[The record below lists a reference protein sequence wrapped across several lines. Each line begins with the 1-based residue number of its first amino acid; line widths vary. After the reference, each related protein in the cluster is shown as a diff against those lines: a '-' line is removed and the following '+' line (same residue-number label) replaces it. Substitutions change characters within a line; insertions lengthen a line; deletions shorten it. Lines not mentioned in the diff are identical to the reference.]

1 MKNTITTSLRVMQ
14 SGLYSRDRLFEDTA
28 GVAIDKAISTLRTE
42 LVNPIELSAVSNFL
56 MISTDATVELV
67 LHQVDSSDRLDVKV
81 NTVVLPVTAFFM
93 SYSRFPKVIVRRV
106 SGSQRIPKVALIYA

>member
-42 LVNPIELSAVSNFL
+42 LVNPIELSSVSNFL

-81 NTVVLPVTAFFM
+81 NTVKLKVDAFFL
-93 SYSRFPKVIVRRV
+93 SYSRFGKVYIKRVPGSVRTPNLSIV
-106 SGSQRIPKVALIYA
+106 YA